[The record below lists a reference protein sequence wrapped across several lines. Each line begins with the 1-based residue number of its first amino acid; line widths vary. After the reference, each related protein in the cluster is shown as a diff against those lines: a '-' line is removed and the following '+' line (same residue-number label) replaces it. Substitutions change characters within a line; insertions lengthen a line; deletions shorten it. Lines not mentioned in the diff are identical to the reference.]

1 MSAFLLK
8 STYERQETIPNIQ
21 PFYNTKKYLTNT
33 KTTPIQPKIHPI
45 FLYNTHIIPNKIKL
59 ST

>member
-33 KTTPIQPKIHPI
+33 KTTPNTTQ
-45 FLYNTHIIPNKIKL
+45 NTTHIFI
-59 ST
+59 